1 MQNLRSERPPRGFA
15 ISRKAWKREG
25 PIRLPCKHPRLS
37 GMDPPLPHT
46 LRPGALGRLRNGIR
60 AFPCDKAQRPALLR
74 ERRTGHRQIRRRT
87 AIPPAA
93 SAVYVRIPSTME
105 HHRESPGLLV
115 HDQKHAG
122 RSEYAEHLGK
132 GGGYIRPEV
141 DRLESGDEIEGR
153 IGIGQPGNIPLPHFA
168 APGGDG
174 SGVLPEA
181 GGDALSGKIDP
192 ADRPLRAEFQKL
204 APDSPRRRIL
214 YRAPGVGLR
223 RHMRPTPL
231 RQRSVPPVHSP
242 QHDPSG

>member
-1 MQNLRSERPPRGFA
+1 MQNLRSERPPRGLA

-37 GMDPPLPHT
+37 GMDPPCP
-46 LRPGALGRLRNGIR
+46 IR
-60 AFPCDKAQRPALLR
+60 CVPAPWVAYDKAQRPALCANVGPDIDKADGAQPFR
-74 ERRTGHRQIRRRT
+74 QRVRRIRPHPVHYG
-87 AIPPAA
+87 APPG
-93 SAVYVRIPSTME
+93 I
-105 HHRESPGLLV
+105 PGLLV

-132 GGGYIRPEV
+132 GGGYIRPKV

-168 APGGDG
+168 VPGGDG

-204 APDSPRRRIL
+204 RQIRPAAASYIEH
-214 YRAPGVGLR
+214 PGVWLR

-242 QHDPSG
+242 QHDPPG

>member
-1 MQNLRSERPPRGFA
+1 MQNLRSERPPRGLA

-37 GMDPPLPHT
+37 GMDPPCP
-46 LRPGALGRLRNGIR
+46 IR
-60 AFPCDKAQRPALLR
+60 CVPAPWAAYATESGPFLATRHNAPALFR
-74 ERRTGHRQIRRRT
+74 ERRTDIDKSDGAQPF
-87 AIPPAA
+87 ASA

-105 HHRESPGLLV
+105 HHRESP
-115 HDQKHAG
+115 DF
-122 RSEYAEHLGK
+122 RSRSKTRRTVRVRGTPRRAAIHPARS
-132 GGGYIRPEV
+132 RP
-141 DRLESGDEIEGR
+141 SGAVTIEGR
-153 IGIGQPGNIPLPHFA
+153 ISIGQPGNIPLPHFA

-204 APDSPRRRIL
+204 RQIRPAAASYIEH
-214 YRAPGVGLR
+214 PGVWLR

-231 RQRSVPPVHSP
+231 RQRSVPTIHSP

>member
-1 MQNLRSERPPRGFA
+1 MQTSPALRACDS
-15 ISRKAWKREG
+15 
-25 PIRLPCKHPRLS
+25 
-37 GMDPPLPHT
+37 PLPHT
-46 LRPGALGRLRNGIR
+46 LRPGALGRLRKSDSGPSLAR
-60 AFPCDKAQRPALLR
+60 GPQRPPCAKR
-74 ERRTGHRQIRRRT
+74 SDRTSTKPT
-87 AIPPAA
+87 AHSHSASA

-105 HHRESPGLLV
+105 HHREIPGLLV

-132 GGGYIRPEV
+132 GGGYIRPRSRPV
-141 DRLESGDEIEGR
+141 SKASDEIEGR

-204 APDSPRRRIL
+204 RQIRPAAASYIEH
-214 YRAPGVGLR
+214 PGVWLR

-231 RQRSVPPVHSP
+231 RQRSVSPVHSP
-242 QHDPSG
+242 QHDPPG

>member
-1 MQNLRSERPPRGFA
+1 MQNLRSERPPRGLA

-37 GMDPPLPHT
+37 GMDPPCP
-46 LRPGALGRLRNGIR
+46 IR
-60 AFPCDKAQRPALLR
+60 CVPAPWAAYATESGPFLATR
-74 ERRTGHRQIRRRT
+74 HNAPPSPRTSDRT
-87 AIPPAA
+87 STNPTAHSHPASA
-93 SAVYVRIPSTME
+93 SAVYVRIPSTM
-105 HHRESPGLLV
+105 
-115 HDQKHAG
+115 
-122 RSEYAEHLGK
+122 EHLGK

-174 SGVLPEA
+174 SGILPEA

-204 APDSPRRRIL
+204 RQIRPAAASYIEH
-214 YRAPGVGLR
+214 PGVGLR

-242 QHDPSG
+242 QHDPPG

>member
-1 MQNLRSERPPRGFA
+1 MQNLRSERPPRGLA

-37 GMDPPLPHT
+37 GMDPPCPIRCVPAPWAAYATESGPFLATRHNALSANVGPDIDKSDGAQPSRQRVRRIRPHPVHYGAP
-46 LRPGALGRLRNGIR
+46 PGI
-60 AFPCDKAQRPALLR
+60 
-74 ERRTGHRQIRRRT
+74 
-87 AIPPAA
+87 
-93 SAVYVRIPSTME
+93 
-105 HHRESPGLLV
+105 PGLLV

-168 APGGDG
+168 VPGGDG

-204 APDSPRRRIL
+204 RQIRPAAASYIEH
-214 YRAPGVGLR
+214 PGVGLR

-242 QHDPSG
+242 QHDPPG